1 MIPSIFLLL
10 AMSGPMTEPDTL
22 RVMTWN
28 VHYFVPV
35 TVNAEG
41 KVATAAGGAES
52 VIAGI
57 VTAARRYD
65 LDVIALQEATPRKHV
80 MEAVRRL
87 GWQVRWFRG
96 AWTGDGWRQGFPGAI
111 LTRLPIL
118 ESRDRPDLDP
128 YSSDDAFSRT
138 FGEVVI
144 NYNGKRVVLMT
155 VHLLPSWKNTT
166 SIRLREIAAVER
178 ATQRHRKRNL
188 SVIVMGDANHQPATP
203 EYEAWVRAGFTDSYL
218 ASGGDPVGGW
228 TCPSTGL
235 TERIDYVWVTG
246 PLSYQVL
253 ESRPLSDDEFHI
265 DPARSDDGALSDHV
279 PVIAVLGSRVRP
291 SERPNDK
298 R

>member
-1 MIPSIFLLL
+1 MIVSCILLL
-10 AMSGPMTEPDTL
+10 AMSGPVTETDAL

-41 KVATAAGGAES
+41 KVVTATGGTES

-80 MEAVRRL
+80 MEAARRL

-118 ESRDRPDLDP
+118 ESRDRPDLEP
-128 YSSDDAFSRT
+128 YSEDDAFSRT
-138 FGEVVI
+138 FGEVVVSH
-144 NYNGKRVVLMT
+144 NGNRVVLMT
-155 VHLLPSWKNTT
+155 VHLLPAWKNTT

-178 ATQRHRKRNL
+178 ATQRHRKQNL
-188 SVIVMGDANHQPATP
+188 SVIVMGDANHHPATP

-218 ASGGDPVGGW
+218 ASGGDPLAGW

-246 PLSYQVL
+246 PLSHQVL
-253 ESRPLSDDEFHI
+253 ESRPLSDDEFHV
-265 DPARSDDGALSDHV
+265 DPSRSGDGALSDHV
-279 PVIAVLGSRVRP
+279 PVIAVLGSRIRP
-291 SERPNDK
+291 SVPPKDQR
-298 R
+298 